1 MRNYANR
8 GKDPPVSARFMS
20 TASLAKESESG
31 QKGRGVMG
39 DLFEP
44 LVNVLA
50 GVRSFVSLTS
60 RTTSWIVR
68 PPYRLGELFKSMDFI
83 GVQSIF
89 IVSLTGIFSGMVL
102 ALQTTY
108 SLRQFSA
115 EGVVGSVVAI
125 SLTREI
131 SPVFAA
137 LMVTARAGSAMAAE
151 LGNMRVT
158 EQIDAL
164 TTMSVSP
171 VQYLLSP
178 RLIASTLMLPLLCV
192 LYSCVGMV
200 GAWVVAVD
208 GLGVDPGIFIANV
221 EKYLTLSDFTM
232 GIIKSAVFGFLISS
246 ISCHQGFYASGGARG
261 VGIAT
266 TRAVVQSAVALLVA
280 NYMITSWLTQG

>member
-1 MRNYANR
+1 
-8 GKDPPVSARFMS
+8 MS
-20 TASLAKESESG
+20 TAAVSKASQTENGPGRSMLSELLG
-31 QKGRGVMG
+31 PIINIG
-39 DLFEP
+39 
-44 LVNVLA
+44 A
-50 GVRSFVSLTS
+50 GVVSYLKLTL
-60 RTTSWIVR
+60 RTATWIFR
-68 PPYRLGELFKSMDFI
+68 PPYRLGELMKSMDFI

-102 ALQTTY
+102 ALQTTF

-171 VQYLLSP
+171 AQYLLSP
-178 RLIASTLMLPLLCV
+178 RLVASVLMLPLLCV
-192 LYSCVGMV
+192 LYSCVGML
-200 GAWVVAVD
+200 GAWVVAVN
-208 GLGVDPGIFIANV
+208 GLGVDPGVFLAYI

-232 GIIKSAVFGFLISS
+232 GVIKSGVFGFLIST

-280 NYMITSWLTQG
+280 NYVITSWLTAI

>member
-1 MRNYANR
+1 
-8 GKDPPVSARFMS
+8 MS
-20 TASLAKESESG
+20 TATLAKDSESENG
-31 QKGRGVMG
+31 PKRRGIIAELIG
-39 DLFEP
+39 PF
-44 LVNVLA
+44 
-50 GVRSFVSLTS
+50 S
-60 RTTSWIVR
+60 RTISGVGSFLTLTFRTASWILR
-68 PPYRLGELFKSMDFI
+68 PPYRLGELMKSMDFI

-137 LMVTARAGSAMAAE
+137 LMVTARAGSSMAAE

-178 RLIASTLMLPLLCV
+178 RLVASVLMMPLLCV

-208 GLGVDPGIFIANV
+208 GLGVDPGIFIANI

-232 GIIKSAVFGFLISS
+232 GVIKSAIFGFLIST
-246 ISCHQGFYASGGARG
+246 ISCHQGFFASGGARG

-266 TRAVVQSAVALLVA
+266 TRAVVQSAVALLIA
-280 NYMITSWLTQG
+280 NYMVTSWLTQA